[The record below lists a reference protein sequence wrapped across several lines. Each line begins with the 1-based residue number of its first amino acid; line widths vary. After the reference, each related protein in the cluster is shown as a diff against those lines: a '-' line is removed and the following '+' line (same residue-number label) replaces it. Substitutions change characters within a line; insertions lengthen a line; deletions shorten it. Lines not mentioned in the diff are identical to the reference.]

1 MPVIFLLIA
10 VLAVIGLASFVIWT
24 RRAASCARTIDAPA
38 GPPDREFS
46 GDVMC
51 RYVMTSGSFA
61 RLEFHDWGVRIRGIV
76 IVKWLV
82 PTWEAR
88 YSELAMTELI
98 TSRSRVAV
106 WLRLRGESGGC
117 GFLSTRSSQDV
128 LRELEKH
135 DVQVSHAPAEF
146 KRVAELYPR
155 GQ

>member
-1 MPVIFLLIA
+1 VPVIILLIA
-10 VLAVIGLASFVIWT
+10 VLAVIGLASFVVWT
-24 RRAASCARTIDAPA
+24 RRAASCARIIDAPA
-38 GPPDREFS
+38 GPSEQEFA

-61 RLEFHDWGVRIRGIV
+61 RLEFHDWGVRIRGIA

-117 GFLSTRSSQDV
+117 GFLSARSSNDV

-135 DVQVSHAPAEF
+135 DVQVSRAPAEF